1 MRKPDNLCVLGAGKE
16 TVSAHSC
23 SSMPDGL
30 KIKDGRLRNRARR
43 FGIYVEGGGFVA
55 GSFCKISA
63 NIGLANLVCK
73 VRFLRSVCQQN
84 IGKNSLRSSSIDG
97 DAGKKRVGVS
107 R

>member
-1 MRKPDNLCVLGAGKE
+1 MRKPNNLCVLGAGKE
-16 TVSAHSC
+16 TVSAHSR

-97 DAGKKRVGVS
+97 DARNNSAGSS